1 MNDIKAIRDNE
12 QHRLAEWLD
21 DEEEAVP
28 DWYKESSD
36 EEKAEARLDKKST
49 KEKEL

>member
-1 MNDIKAIRDNE
+1 MNDTKAIHDNE

-36 EEKAEARLDKKST
+36 EEKADAKRE
-49 KEKEL
+49 EKEL